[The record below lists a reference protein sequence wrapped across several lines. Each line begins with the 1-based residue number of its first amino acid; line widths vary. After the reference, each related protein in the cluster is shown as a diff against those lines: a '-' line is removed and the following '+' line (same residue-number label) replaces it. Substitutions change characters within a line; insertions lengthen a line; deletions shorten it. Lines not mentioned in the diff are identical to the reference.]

1 MAKIDKS
8 LYTKEEYRELKR
20 KIKSERHNSTSYNIL
35 CLKHGN
41 KYSSNYV
48 NTLYRMVERNL
59 SLPFNFYCLTENTK
73 GLDPNIKPIMLPGGL
88 HGWWYKPYIFSN
100 NLPIEGTILYLDLD
114 VVISGNLD
122 KLFSYEP
129 NQWCVIRDFTRSQ
142 RPDWQKYNSSVIR
155 FDKGQLEHVWKTFSQ
170 DPNRH
175 IKRFFGDQDF
185 LYDVAKDAKLWPDE
199 WILSW
204 KWEIRSS
211 KELSPGPRGTRRL
224 TTIEDVAPPKE
235 CCICVFHGDPNPEHC
250 DDPWVVDNWK

>member
-1 MAKIDKS
+1 M
-8 LYTKEEYRELKR
+8 
-20 KIKSERHNSTSYNIL
+20 
-35 CLKHGN
+35 
-41 KYSSNYV
+41 
-48 NTLYRMVERNL
+48 
-59 SLPFNFYCLTENTK
+59 
-73 GLDPNIKPIMLPGGL
+73 
-88 HGWWYKPYIFSN
+88 
-100 NLPIEGTILYLDLD
+100 
-114 VVISGNLD
+114 
-122 KLFSYEP
+122 
-129 NQWCVIRDFTRSQ
+129 
-142 RPDWQKYNSSVIR
+142 IR
-155 FDKGQLEHVWKTFSQ
+155 FNKGQLEHVWKTFSQ

-211 KELSPGPRGTRRL
+211 KELSPGPRGTRKL